1 MEWTRESITAL
12 TRNAKVSARDSM
24 GEYVPLPGWLVDPS
38 VEEMTFGLVEFV
50 ESVHPDDRSAVVE
63 LYGSALASPG
73 EVISEH
79 VRFGPVGERE
89 HIDLKLVNLC
99 DHPDVGAMLAIAE
112 PTGLIENDLLDA
124 GPGGGHRPTG
134 WMLLDVDLEGV
145 IKRVEGDSMSM
156 LGYEPHEM
164 VGRLP
169 AEFYLA
175 EDVLA
180 SIRVRQA
187 LAADPNATIT
197 SRRKWIRRDG
207 STVWIENSYARRPN
221 PLPGQG
227 DVLVVMWDITDK
239 IADEEALRTSQANLR
254 LMAENFQALAD
265 EVPAAVFQCGV
276 DGAVGFHNARWSRLA
291 EEHDRVER
299 VRDLACES
307 ARPTIDSLFAR
318 MAASGHRDSQSVE
331 FTGADG
337 DTHWRLNLRTV
348 AQASDGEVSFVG
360 SLEDVTST
368 VRLRDRARQDPLTK
382 LMNRTAVE
390 AFLSDA
396 LTTSL
401 GDLLVVFLDLD
412 RFKTVNDTW
421 GHDVGDLVLVEVARR
436 LTAHTRPSDAVG
448 RWGGDEFVVVLRHG
462 VLEHGQ
468 SLVERIR
475 GALDDPVEFEG
486 GSWRPKASIG
496 FVNPSP
502 EDSVDSSIRRADQ
515 AMFAEKRR
523 R

>member
-1 MEWTRESITAL
+1 M
-12 TRNAKVSARDSM
+12 
-24 GEYVPLPGWLVDPS
+24 
-38 VEEMTFGLVEFV
+38 
-50 ESVHPDDRSAVVE
+50 
-63 LYGSALASPG
+63 
-73 EVISEH
+73 
-79 VRFGPVGERE
+79 
-89 HIDLKLVNLC
+89 
-99 DHPDVGAMLAIAE
+99 
-112 PTGLIENDLLDA
+112 
-124 GPGGGHRPTG
+124 
-134 WMLLDVDLEGV
+134 
-145 IKRVEGDSMSM
+145 
-156 LGYEPHEM
+156 
-164 VGRLP
+164 
-169 AEFYLA
+169 
-175 EDVLA
+175 
-180 SIRVRQA
+180 
-187 LAADPNATIT
+187 
-197 SRRKWIRRDG
+197 
-207 STVWIENSYARRPN
+207 
-221 PLPGQG
+221 
-227 DVLVVMWDITDK
+227 
-239 IADEEALRTSQANLR
+239 
-254 LMAENFQALAD
+254 
-265 EVPAAVFQCGV
+265 
-276 DGAVGFHNARWSRLA
+276 
-291 EEHDRVER
+291 
-299 VRDLACES
+299 
-307 ARPTIDSLFAR
+307 
-318 MAASGHRDSQSVE
+318 
-331 FTGADG
+331 
-337 DTHWRLNLRTV
+337 
-348 AQASDGEVSFVG
+348 SFVG

-515 AMFAEKRR
+515 AMFVEKRR